1 MGLDNRGQISAEY
14 LLLFVVILTVFLF
27 MIGHFIG
34 PTIDASNNVSAVS
47 DTKIVVDN
55 IANAV
60 NIVYANG
67 PGSKRTVSVD
77 VPHNMILNFDSSNQV
92 AETTIN
98 NLNYT
103 LPNGSQTNSSVVTAT
118 INYNKDIT
126 TLTDIP
132 NTNTLNQLTLNK
144 GWYTIHVYWDP
155 TNGFIVNATKS

>member
-34 PTIDASNNVSAVS
+34 PTIDASNNVTTVS
-47 DTKIVVDN
+47 DTKIVVDD

-67 PGSKRTVSVD
+67 PESKRTVSVD
-77 VPHNMILNFDSSNQV
+77 VPHDMTLTFDGSNHV
-92 AETTIN
+92 VETTVN

-103 LPNGSQTNSSVVTAT
+103 LPNGSQTNSTVVTAT
-118 INYNKDIT
+118 INYNGIVNPSAS
-126 TLTDIP
+126 IS
-132 NTNTLNQLTLNK
+132 NQLTLNK
-144 GWYTIHVYWDP
+144 GWYTIQVYWNS
-155 TNGFIVNATKS
+155 TNGNFIVNGTKS